1 MAIYAQPYKN
11 PFPLTFRN
19 ISSYN
24 TLMRRKANTLLP
36 IEVSIL
42 DAGIRLRTDG
52 LPSFHGFL
60 IAKQIKER
68 EGARLL
74 TAHGTLYK
82 ALGRLEKAKLLQ
94 SSWED
99 PLIAAEEGRPRRRL
113 YIVTPAGE
121 AALARA
127 VHASV
132 GPAGEAKGGLTLA

>member
-1 MAIYAQPYKN
+1 
-11 PFPLTFRN
+11 
-19 ISSYN
+19 
-24 TLMRRKANTLLP
+24 MRRRANTLLP

-60 IAKQIKER
+60 LAKQIKER

-82 ALGRLEKAKLLQ
+82 ALGRLERAKLLQ
-94 SSWED
+94 SRWED
-99 PLIAAEEGRPRRRL
+99 PLMAAEERRPRRRL
-113 YIVTPAGE
+113 YTVTPAGE
-121 AALARA
+121 AALAKA

-132 GPAGEAKGGLTLA
+132 GACGETKGGLSFA

>member
-1 MAIYAQPYKN
+1 
-11 PFPLTFRN
+11 
-19 ISSYN
+19 
-24 TLMRRKANTLLP
+24 MRRKANTLLP

-113 YIVTPAGE
+113 YTVTPDGE

-127 VHASV
+127 VRKSIS
-132 GPAGEAKGGLTLA
+132 PAGEAKGGLTLA

>member
-1 MAIYAQPYKN
+1 
-11 PFPLTFRN
+11 
-19 ISSYN
+19 
-24 TLMRRKANTLLP
+24 MRRKANTLLP

-60 IAKQIKER
+60 LAKQIKER

-82 ALGRLEKAKLLQ
+82 ALGRLERAKLLQ

-99 PLIAAEEGRPRRRL
+99 PLMAAEERRPRRRL
-113 YIVTPAGE
+113 YTVTPAGE
-121 AALARA
+121 AALAKA
-127 VHASV
+127 VYP
-132 GPAGEAKGGLTLA
+132 GAGACDESKGGLSFA

>member
-1 MAIYAQPYKN
+1 
-11 PFPLTFRN
+11 
-19 ISSYN
+19 
-24 TLMRRKANTLLP
+24 MRRKANTLLP

-99 PLIAAEEGRPRRRL
+99 PLIAAEERRPRRRL
-113 YIVTPAGE
+113 YTVTPAGE

-127 VHASV
+127 VHTSV
-132 GPAGEAKGGLTLA
+132 GPVGEAKEGLTLA

>member
-1 MAIYAQPYKN
+1 M
-11 PFPLTFRN
+11 TFRN

-24 TLMRRKANTLLP
+24 IPMRRKANTLLP

-60 IAKQIKER
+60 IAKQIKGR
-68 EGARLL
+68 DGARLL

-82 ALGRLEKAKLLQ
+82 ALGRLERAKLLQ

-99 PLIAAEEGRPRRRL
+99 PLIAAEERRPRRRL
-113 YIVTPAGE
+113 YTVTPAGE

-127 VHASV
+127 VHTSV
-132 GPAGEAKGGLTLA
+132 GSGGEAKGGLTLA